1 VDAAIRFLL
10 KRILESQEQSTG
22 KAKMVYKL
30 QAFVHNKDGI
40 LPLELFSEQEFH
52 AIASAVK
59 SILNNDRLPDSY
71 MYTVT
76 ENLNE
81 NTLIASLLFETRD
94 KRFVP
99 QPIPNY
105 KMNQIRSKVL
115 FPFKLDEF
123 EYQIEFVPYPY

>member
-1 VDAAIRFLL
+1 
-10 KRILESQEQSTG
+10 
-22 KAKMVYKL
+22 MVYKL

-40 LPLELFSEQEFH
+40 LPLELFSEEEFH

-59 SILNNDRLPDSY
+59 MILNSDRLPDSY
-71 MYTVT
+71 VYTIS

-94 KRFVP
+94 KRYVP